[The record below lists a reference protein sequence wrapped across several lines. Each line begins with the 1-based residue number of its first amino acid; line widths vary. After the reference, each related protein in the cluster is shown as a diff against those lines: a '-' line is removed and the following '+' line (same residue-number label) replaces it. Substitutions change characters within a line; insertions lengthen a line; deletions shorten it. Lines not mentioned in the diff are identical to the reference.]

1 MRKRTQHLK
10 TLALRWGVH
19 STDHLDREFLG
30 LAVVLALVILGH
42 ALR

>member
-10 TLALRWGVH
+10 TLALRWGFR
-19 STDHLDREFLG
+19 STDHLDRELLG
-30 LAVVLALVILGH
+30 LAVVLALVVLGH